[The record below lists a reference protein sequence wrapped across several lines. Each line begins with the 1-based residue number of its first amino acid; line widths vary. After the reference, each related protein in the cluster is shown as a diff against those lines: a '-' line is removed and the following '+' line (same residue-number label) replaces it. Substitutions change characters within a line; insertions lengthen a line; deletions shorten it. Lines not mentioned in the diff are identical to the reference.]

1 MGLPLFRGG
10 FRESIPNGR
19 FTIKAKRGIADT
31 SPEMIISDEQVR
43 RVVEYLHTPEEYSA
57 RGRTA
62 VLASP
67 SAELVDLV
75 IRELGELPDVR
86 ADRVQQARELIGAEI
101 LTSDMV
107 AGKLIG
113 RVLSDSIR

>member
-1 MGLPLFRGG
+1 M
-10 FRESIPNGR
+10 
-19 FTIKAKRGIADT
+19 AAADT
-31 SPEMIISDEQVR
+31 PGEMIISDEQVQ
-43 RVVEYLHTPEEYSA
+43 RVVEYLHTPEGYVD

-75 IRELGELPDVR
+75 IRELSALPDVR
-86 ADRVQQARELIGAEI
+86 ADRIQQAREMLGSEVPTA
-101 LTSDMV
+101 DMV